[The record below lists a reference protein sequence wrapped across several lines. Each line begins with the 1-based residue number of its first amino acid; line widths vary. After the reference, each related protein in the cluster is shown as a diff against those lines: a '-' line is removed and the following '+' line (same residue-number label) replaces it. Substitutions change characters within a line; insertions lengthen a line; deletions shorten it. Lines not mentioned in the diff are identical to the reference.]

1 MAYPA
6 ASTQLARSPVF
17 ATLPP
22 RELENL
28 AAMMARR
35 PYKRGQVIFHQE
47 DPGASVH
54 LIESGRVKVVLGT
67 EDGEELLLRVLGA
80 GEIFGELALF
90 DQRPRSATV
99 VTLEP
104 TVTHVLERDDFLD
117 FLRAHPDIALHLCG
131 ALATLV
137 RRLTDQ
143 VEDLAVL
150 DVPRRLE
157 RKLAELAEAH
167 GAPGPDG
174 IRIDLPIT
182 QSELASMIGTS
193 RVSVNH
199 YLSSL
204 ERRGIITRD
213 GHRIVVRRPAALRSS
228 S

>member
-1 MAYPA
+1 MAYA
-6 ASTQLARSPVF
+6 AAPEQLARSPVF

-22 RELENL
+22 AELDHL

-35 PYKRGQVIFHQE
+35 PYKRGQVIFHQD

-54 LIESGRVKVVLGT
+54 LIESGRVKVVLT
-67 EDGEELLLRVLGA
+67 TDDGEELLLRVLAG

-99 VTLEP
+99 IALEP
-104 TVTHVLERDDFLD
+104 TITHVLEREAFLD
-117 FLRAHPDIALHLCG
+117 FLRAHPDVALHLCG
-131 ALATLV
+131 ALANLI

-143 VEDLAVL
+143 VEDLALL

-157 RKLAELAEAH
+157 RKLLELAELH
-167 GAPGPDG
+167 GREGPDG
-174 IRIDLPIT
+174 TRIDLPLT

-199 YLSSL
+199 YLASL
-204 ERRGIITRD
+204 ERRGIIARD
-213 GHRIVVRRPAALRSS
+213 GHRIVLRRPAALRPPG
-228 S
+228 